1 MGGRTLIEALAALL
15 VFQLA
20 GEFLVAWSGLPV
32 PGPVLGM
39 VFLLAFL
46 AAMRRVPGDI
56 GPVAQTLLRHLS
68 LLFVPAAVGVVVH
81 VERIEAEWLPIL
93 AALVV
98 STVLTIAVT
107 AAVFRLVVRATGG
120 EGEADEEMVP

>member
-15 VFQLA
+15 VCQLA
-20 GEFLVAWSGLPV
+20 GEFLAAWLALPV

-39 VFLLAFL
+39 VFLLLGL

-56 GPVAQTLLRHLS
+56 GLVAQTLLRHLS
-68 LLFVPAAVGVVVH
+68 LLFVPAAVGVIVH

-93 AALVV
+93 VALVV

-107 AAVFRLVVRATGG
+107 AGVFRLVVRLTGG
-120 EGEADEEMVP
+120 DDDKEEEMVP

>member
-39 VFLLAFL
+39 LFLLVFL
-46 AAMRRVPGDI
+46 AALRRVPGDI

-68 LLFVPAAVGVVVH
+68 LLFVPAAVGVIVH

-93 AALVV
+93 AALIG

-107 AAVFRLVVRATGG
+107 AAVFRLVVRLTGG
-120 EGEADEEMVP
+120 DDDRQEEMVP

>member
-68 LLFVPAAVGVVVH
+68 LLFVPAAVGVIVH

>member
-68 LLFVPAAVGVVVH
+68 LLFVPAAVGVIVH
-81 VERIEAEWLPIL
+81 VERIEDEWLPIL
-93 AALVV
+93 AALIL
-98 STVLTIAVT
+98 STILTIAVT

>member
-1 MGGRTLIEALAALL
+1 M
-15 VFQLA
+15 
-20 GEFLVAWSGLPV
+20 

-68 LLFVPAAVGVVVH
+68 LLFVPAAVGVIVH
-81 VERIEAEWLPIL
+81 VERIEDEWLPIL
-93 AALVV
+93 AALIL
-98 STVLTIAVT
+98 STILTIAVT